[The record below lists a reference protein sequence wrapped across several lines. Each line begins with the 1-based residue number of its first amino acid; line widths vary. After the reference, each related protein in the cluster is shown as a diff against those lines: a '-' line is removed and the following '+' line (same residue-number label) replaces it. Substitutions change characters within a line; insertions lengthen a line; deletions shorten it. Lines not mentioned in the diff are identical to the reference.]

1 MASAILHGQ
10 EMNAK
15 SRNYKPALVRTA
27 IAVVGVAFLFS
38 ACAPRVANRGNNPD
52 SETLAQIVPG
62 ESNRQDVA
70 EIIGVP
76 SVTSTFDSNEWYY
89 VSQRSESEAWFKPE
103 IKERKVLVVRFD
115 ERGTVKDMETMTLAD
130 GYQVAPVERV
140 TPTAGNEITFL
151 GQMFGNFGRFGKSAP
166 K

>member
-1 MASAILHGQ
+1 
-10 EMNAK
+10 MNAK
-15 SRNYKPALVRTA
+15 SRKYKSALVRSM
-27 IAVVGVAFLFS
+27 IAVAGAAVLLS

-52 SETLAQIVPG
+52 EEALSQIVAG

-103 IKERKVLVVRFD
+103 IKDRKVLVIRFD
-115 ERGTVKDMETMTLAD
+115 ERGTVKEMETMTLAD

-151 GQMFGNFGRFGKSAP
+151 GQIFGNLGRFGKNAP